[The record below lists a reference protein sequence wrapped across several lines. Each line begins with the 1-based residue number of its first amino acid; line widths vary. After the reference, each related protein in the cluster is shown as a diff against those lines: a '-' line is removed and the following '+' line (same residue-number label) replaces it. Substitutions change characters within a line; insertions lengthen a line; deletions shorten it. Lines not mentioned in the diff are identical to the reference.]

1 MPDPLWLAGLVT
13 LSLRRSI
20 PRVAVVLAIPT
31 IPALAFTAFGWG
43 SAIGVWMLGALTG
56 IISTLSSSAR
66 TALPAIAALSVAAGL
81 GVANNGNPWGA
92 MLIMGTVAGLSGL
105 VSARGLQSAVS
116 MVPIGAAF
124 IVTQPPVVMMNA
136 SAEGN
141 ATAVALL
148 IACSA
153 GWGML
158 VTWTVMRKIHFP
170 AVDPTPPGHAR
181 ILAIMLTIVVGGAAW
196 FVAHLDL
203 GHGGAWLL
211 MTIIIVIRP
220 GIRITFITGTQRA
233 LGTIVGFVIVI
244 ALSTIVNQPITMLV
258 VGAVLVG
265 VSLLIRLNPLRAYWE
280 FVLVMTPGVVL
291 LVGAGS
297 DEGSLHE
304 VAVSRL
310 CFTLIGS
317 ALGPIAMG
325 LLIPF
330 TGRSAHAGPVSHA
343 DATHG

>member
-1 MPDPLWLAGLVT
+1 MWLAGLVT
-13 LSLRRSI
+13 FSLRRSI

-31 IPALAFTAFGWG
+31 IPALAFSAFGWG

-66 TALPAIAALSVAAGL
+66 TALAAIATLSVAAGL

-158 VTWTVMRKIHFP
+158 VTWTVMRTIHFP

-181 ILAIMLTIVVGGAAW
+181 ILAIMLTFVVGGAAW
-196 FVAHLDL
+196 FVQ
-203 GHGGAWLL
+203 GAATRKAKRILQRQDGA
-211 MTIIIVIRP
+211 MRP
-220 GIRITFITGTQRA
+220 GFQGEGKQRQIKPRRQPVRAKLIPDQAAVNAPRQRLIQAHQPANAGGFAQKSAQHTKADAVHAGTAERRVAVDHAAMGFQQGI
-233 LGTIVGFVIVI
+233 GTNIE
-244 ALSTIVNQPITMLV
+244 P
-258 VGAVLVG
+258 
-265 VSLLIRLNPLRAYWE
+265 RHR
-280 FVLVMTPGVVL
+280 GVVRR
-291 LVGAGS
+291 AGLS
-297 DEGSLHE
+297 KEKTVHACS
-304 VAVSRL
+304 
-310 CFTLIGS
+310 
-317 ALGPIAMG
+317 GPKY
-325 LLIPF
+325 LTF
-330 TGRSAHAGPVSHA
+330 Y
-343 DATHG
+343 TH